1 MRLFVALALP
11 DDIRWQL
18 RLLCGG
24 LPTGNHGGHH
34 GLTRW
39 VPPENFHITLR
50 FLGEVDGRDVEYVD
64 AALAGIRAPRFS
76 LRLKGVDAFSSGQ
89 RVKAVY
95 AGVEKQPALQHL
107 HDKVESAVVRAGLPP
122 EGQKYTPH
130 VTLTRPNNPPLA
142 KLQQYLVEHSLFKT
156 EPFEVT
162 HFTLF
167 SSALG
172 SEHPVYTAHR
182 SYALTAPAAE
192 APLGELAG
200 KRQAL

>member
-11 DDIRWQL
+11 EDIRWQL

-24 LPTGNHGGHH
+24 LPTRNGNGN
-34 GLTRW
+34 RW

-50 FLGEVDGRDVEYVD
+50 FLGEVDGRDAHYVD

-76 LRLKGVDAFSSGQ
+76 VRLKGVDAFTSGQ

-130 VTLTRPNNPPLA
+130 VTLTRPKDPPVS

-156 EPFEVT
+156 EPFEIT

-167 SSALG
+167 SSEMG
-172 SEHPVYTAHR
+172 SEHSVYTAQQ
-182 SYALTAPAAE
+182 SYALSAPAE
-192 APLGELAG
+192 APAPELAA
-200 KRQAL
+200 KPHAF

>member
-11 DDIRWQL
+11 EDIRWQL

-24 LPTGNHGGHH
+24 LPTRNGNGN
-34 GLTRW
+34 RW

-50 FLGEVDGRDVEYVD
+50 FLGEVDGRDAHYVD

-76 LRLKGVDAFSSGQ
+76 LRLKGVDAFTSGQ

-107 HDKVESAVVRAGLPP
+107 HDKVESAVVRAGLMP

-130 VTLTRPNNPPLA
+130 VTLTRPKDPPVS

-156 EPFEVT
+156 EPFEIT

-167 SSALG
+167 SSEMG
-172 SEHPVYTAHR
+172 SEHSVYTAQQ
-182 SYALTAPAAE
+182 SYALTAPAVAAE
-192 APLGELAG
+192 SARELAA
-200 KRQAL
+200 KPHAL

>member
-11 DDIRWQL
+11 EDIRWQL

-24 LPTGNHGGHH
+24 LPTRNGNGN
-34 GLTRW
+34 RW

-50 FLGEVDGRDVEYVD
+50 FLGEVDGRDAHYVD

-76 LRLKGVDAFSSGQ
+76 LRLKGVDAFTSGQ

-95 AGVEKQPALQHL
+95 AGVEKSPALQHL
-107 HDKVESAVVRAGLPP
+107 HDKVESAVVRAGLAP
-122 EGQKYTPH
+122 EGSKYTPH
-130 VTLTRPNNPPLA
+130 VTLTRPKDPPMA

-167 SSALG
+167 SSEMG
-172 SEHPVYTAHR
+172 GEHSVYTAQR

-192 APLGELAG
+192 APAHELAA